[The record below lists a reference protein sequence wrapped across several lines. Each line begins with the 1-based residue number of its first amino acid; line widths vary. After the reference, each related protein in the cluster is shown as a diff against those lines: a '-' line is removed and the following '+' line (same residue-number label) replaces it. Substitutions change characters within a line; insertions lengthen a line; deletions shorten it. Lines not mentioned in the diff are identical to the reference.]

1 MVSLGTAV
9 YQSSRRIQD
18 LLQAVNLFLRN
29 SDEQAVLIVTAGK
42 DECTDQCL
50 GCLHWEGATNRFQP
64 AQLVEAAADCLA
76 DVRAHRQVTVERD
89 SKQLNLHLRLDWLA
103 TDDKG
108 RSVYVILHSTS
119 GAPHELS
126 LFRIKF
132 QSIR

>member
-50 GCLHWEGATNRFQP
+50 GCLHREGATNRFQP
-64 AQLVEAAADCLA
+64 AQLVEAAADCLT
-76 DVRAHRQVTVERD
+76 DVRGHRQVAVERD
-89 SKQLNLHLRLDWLA
+89 PQQLNLHLRINRHA
-103 TDDKG
+103 ADDKG
-108 RSVYVILHSTS
+108 RSSC
-119 GAPHELS
+119 
-126 LFRIKF
+126 
-132 QSIR
+132 

>member
-1 MVSLGTAV
+1 MVSFGTAI
-9 YQSSRRIQD
+9 YQSCRHIED
-18 LLQAVNLFLRN
+18 LLQAINLFLRN

-42 DECTDQCL
+42 DERTDQCL
-50 GCLHWEGATNRFQP
+50 GCLHRKGATNRFQP

-76 DVRAHRQVTVERD
+76 HVRVHRQVAVERD
-89 SKQLNLHLRLDWLA
+89 PQQLNLHLRLYWHA

-108 RSVYVILHSTS
+108 RSVYVMLHSTS

>member
-1 MVSLGTAV
+1 MVSLGPAV

-18 LLQAVNLFLRN
+18 LLQAVNLLLCN

-42 DECTDQCL
+42 DERIDQCL
-50 GCLHWEGATNRFQP
+50 GCLHREGATNRFQP

-76 DVRAHRQVTVERD
+76 DMRAHRQVTVERD
-89 SKQLNLHLRLDWLA
+89 SQQLNVNLRLYWHA

-108 RSVYVILHSTS
+108 KSVYVMLHSTG

-126 LFRIKF
+126 LFGIKF
-132 QSIR
+132 QSMR